1 MTLIIDSRESS
12 DLSEEVE
19 EKAKKMNIPVK
30 KQWIEVGDYVI
41 GNVCFEAKS
50 THDFLSSIVS
60 KRLWTQLDNMDRCYE
75 NNIVIIYGSLQEA
88 LTYTKYS
95 AKYNNMPCL
104 LYTSPSPR
112 DGLLSRMPSSA

>member
-41 GNVCFEAKS
+41 GYVCFEA
-50 THDFLSSIVS
+50 
-60 KRLWTQLDNMDRCYE
+60 
-75 NNIVIIYGSLQEA
+75 
-88 LTYTKYS
+88 
-95 AKYNNMPCL
+95 
-104 LYTSPSPR
+104 
-112 DGLLSRMPSSA
+112 